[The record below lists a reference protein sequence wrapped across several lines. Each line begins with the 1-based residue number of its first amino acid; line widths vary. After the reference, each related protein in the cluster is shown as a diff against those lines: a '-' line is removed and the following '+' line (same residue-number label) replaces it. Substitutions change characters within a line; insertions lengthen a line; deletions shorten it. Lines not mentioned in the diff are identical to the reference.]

1 MKAIRQVTS
10 PMFLLP
16 AYGRRY
22 TTREQAVEAWQEGKD
37 FQIYNGPYCSIR
49 DVDEMRN
56 MASHI
61 FIQYKNGTVEV

>member
-22 TTREQAVEAWQEGKD
+22 NSREQAVKDWQGGKD
-37 FQIYNGPYCSIR
+37 FQIYGGPYCSVR
-49 DVDEMRN
+49 DVEKMRD

-61 FIQYKNGTVEV
+61 FIQYENGTVEV